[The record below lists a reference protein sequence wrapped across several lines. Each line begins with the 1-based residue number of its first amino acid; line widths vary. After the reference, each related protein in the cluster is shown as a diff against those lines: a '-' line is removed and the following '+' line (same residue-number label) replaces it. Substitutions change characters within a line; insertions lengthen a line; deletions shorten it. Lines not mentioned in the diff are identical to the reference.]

1 MEKVII
7 MELKYKN
14 HSRNGLK
21 NNHVYVT
28 KIFPPK
34 NKLYDYTI
42 QFLFDATDQ
51 EEMDL
56 ELTYASQI
64 SINQNFDYDGKL
76 EIEE

>member
-1 MEKVII
+1 

-14 HSRNGLK
+14 KSRNGLK
-21 NNHVYVT
+21 NNHIYVA

-34 NKLYDYTI
+34 NKLYVYTI
-42 QFLFDATDQ
+42 QFLFDVTNQ

-64 SINQNFDYDGKL
+64 SISQNFDYDEL

>member
-1 MEKVII
+1 MKVII

-21 NNHVYVT
+21 NNHVYVA

-34 NKLYDYTI
+34 NTLYVYTI

>member
-1 MEKVII
+1 

-21 NNHVYVT
+21 NNHTYVV

-34 NKLYDYTI
+34 NKTYVYTVYFLYD
-42 QFLFDATDQ
+42 ATEQ
-51 EEMDL
+51 EEMNMMM
-56 ELTYASQI
+56 TFASKI
-64 SINQNFDYDGKL
+64 SINQTFDYNGEL

>member
-7 MELKYKN
+7 MELKYKK

-21 NNHVYVT
+21 NNHVYVV
-28 KIFPPK
+28 KIFSPK
-34 NKLYDYTI
+34 NKLYVYTI
-42 QFLFDATDQ
+42 QFMFDATDQ

-56 ELTYASQI
+56 ELTYASKI
-64 SINQNFDYDGKL
+64 SISQNFDYDEL

>member
-1 MEKVII
+1 

-21 NNHVYVT
+21 NNHVYVA

-34 NKLYDYTI
+34 NNIYVYTV
-42 QFLFDATDQ
+42 QFLFDVTEQ

-56 ELTYASQI
+56 VLEYASQI
-64 SINQNFDYDGKL
+64 SLKYNFQFDNL
-76 EIEE
+76 ELED